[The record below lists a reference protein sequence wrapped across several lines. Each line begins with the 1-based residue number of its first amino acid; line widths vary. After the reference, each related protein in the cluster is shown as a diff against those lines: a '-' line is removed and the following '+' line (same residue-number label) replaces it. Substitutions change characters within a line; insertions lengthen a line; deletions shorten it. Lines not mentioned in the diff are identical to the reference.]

1 MRRCRFFAVL
11 GILFALTVPRSLLAQ
26 LVVIDDVILMTSR
39 QKQKEQARTH
49 QHLDPPGGENLL
61 SPSPGAD
68 EPLLGEEPVRTSVL
82 RRLLATGGMRRGQRR
97 GGNRL
102 SPRSPV
108 EPQTEDIPLA
118 GPLELPME
126 DDGPPDGLTLEACI
140 DRLLACNRDLA
151 ARFQDIPKARADIL
165 TASLRSNPFLFVSV
179 SNIPYGSYSPERPGA
194 TTYDLTV
201 IQPIDL
207 NGKRQARVRVAEQA
221 KHVLEAQYQDAV
233 RLEIARFYFAFTNV
247 LRARDTLR
255 ACQAGLE
262 RVNAFAE
269 TVQDLAS
276 RGRRPQDDVTQVMLQ
291 RADGELAARQAEAGL
306 IQARHELA
314 VLLAFPAEQAD
325 SIRLHG
331 SLLDHAPPPPC
342 TEKLIEAALQSRP
355 DLAAYRL
362 GTDRAVAD
370 LERQRAEALDN
381 VFLFYTPFT
390 ATDFAPQDKQSAS
403 GWGLGVLLPVPLFD
417 RNQGD
422 IARAR
427 LNVNQTQLERQG
439 VERRVVNEVQF
450 AAAEYAASRR
460 ALEEYEHEILA
471 AARNLR
477 DEMRGRYVRGEE
489 DFSAF
494 QEVQNEYH
502 DILRAYLEGR
512 LRHRRDMLRL
522 NTAVGQRL
530 LP

>member
-1 MRRCRFFAVL
+1 MLVAFAV
-11 GILFALTVPRSLLAQ
+11 PRRLPAQ

-39 QKQKEQARTH
+39 QKEKERARTH

-68 EPLLGEEPVRTSVL
+68 EPRLGEEPVRTSVL

-102 SPRSPV
+102 SPGAPTELYS
-108 EPQTEDIPLA
+108 EDIPST
-118 GPLELPME
+118 GPLELPSE
-126 DDGPPDGLTLEACI
+126 DEGPPDGLSLDACI
-140 DRLLACNRDLA
+140 DRLVACNSYLA

-165 TASLRSNPFLFVSV
+165 TAGLRSNPFLFVSV

-194 TTYDLTV
+194 TSYDLTV

-233 RLEIARFYFAFTNV
+233 RLEISRLYLAYTNV
-247 LRARDTLR
+247 LQARDALR
-255 ACQAGLE
+255 AGQAGLK
-262 RVNAFAE
+262 RLNAFTE
-269 TVQDLAS
+269 KVGDLAS
-276 RGRRPQDDVTQVMLQ
+276 RGLRPQDDVTEAMLQ
-291 RADGELAARQAEAGL
+291 RANAEIAVRQTEASL
-306 IQARHELA
+306 IQARRELA
-314 VLLAFPAEQAD
+314 VLLALPVEQAD
-325 SIRLHG
+325 GIRLRG
-331 SLLDHAPPPPC
+331 SLRDHAPPPPC
-342 TEKLIEAALQSRP
+342 TEQLIQAALATRP

-362 GTDRAVAD
+362 GTDRALAD
-370 LERQRAEALDN
+370 LQRQRAEALDN

-390 ATDFAPQDKQSAS
+390 ATDYSPQAKQSAS

-427 LNVNQTQLERQG
+427 LNVNQTQLERQD

-460 ALEEYEHEILA
+460 ALEEYEREILP
-471 AARNLR
+471 AARILR
-477 DEMRGRYVRGEE
+477 DDVRGRYVRGEE
-489 DFSAF
+489 NLSAF
-494 QEVQNEYH
+494 QEVQNEFD
-502 DILRAYLEGR
+502 DILRAYLELR
-512 LRHRRDMLRL
+512 VRHRRNMLRV
-522 NTAVGQRL
+522 NTAVGQRIL
-530 LP
+530 L